1 MHKRCFAAGSTFP
14 AVLVLILGG
23 TRSGKSAVAER
34 MAARLDQPL
43 TYVATGEVTDED
55 MAARIA
61 RHRARRPTSWTTL
74 EVGEDLPDALSRL
87 QGSALVD
94 ALGTW
99 VAARQDFVVD
109 EQRLCSALTG
119 RSGDTIVVSDEVGMG
134 VHPSTEIGRRFR
146 DALGSLNTAVAEV
159 ADRVLLVV
167 AGRVLELDRPADVL
181 E

>member
-1 MHKRCFAAGSTFP
+1 
-14 AVLVLILGG
+14 VLVLILGG

-34 MAARLDQPL
+34 MAARFDQPL
-43 TYVATGEVTDED
+43 TYVATGQVTDED
-55 MAARIA
+55 MAARVA
-61 RHRARRPTSWTTL
+61 RHRARRPSSWTTL

-87 QGSALVD
+87 RGSALVD

-99 VAARQDFVVD
+99 VAGRPDFVVD
-109 EQRLCSALTG
+109 EQRLCLALTG
-119 RSGDTIVVSDEVGMG
+119 RAGDTIVVSDEVGMG

>member
-1 MHKRCFAAGSTFP
+1 
-14 AVLVLILGG
+14 
-23 TRSGKSAVAER
+23 
-34 MAARLDQPL
+34 MAARLEQPL
-43 TYVATGEVTDED
+43 TYVATGQITDED
-55 MAARIA
+55 MAARVA
-61 RHRARRPTSWTTL
+61 RHRARRPSSWTTV

-87 QGSALVD
+87 RGSALVD

-99 VAARQDFVVD
+99 VAGRPDFVVD

-119 RSGDTIVVSDEVGMG
+119 RAGDTIVVSDEVGMG

>member
-1 MHKRCFAAGSTFP
+1 
-14 AVLVLILGG
+14 
-23 TRSGKSAVAER
+23 
-34 MAARLDQPL
+34 MAARFDQPL
-43 TYVATGEVTDED
+43 TYVATGQVTDED
-55 MAARIA
+55 MAARVA
-61 RHRARRPTSWTTL
+61 RHRARRPSSWTTL
-74 EVGEDLPDALSRL
+74 EVGENLPDALSRL
-87 QGSALVD
+87 RGSALVD

-99 VAARQDFVVD
+99 VAGRPDFVVD
-109 EQRLCSALTG
+109 EQRLCLALTG
-119 RSGDTIVVSDEVGMG
+119 RAGDTIVVSDEVGMG

>member
-1 MHKRCFAAGSTFP
+1 M
-14 AVLVLILGG
+14 LVLILGG

-34 MAARLDQPL
+34 LAARLHEPL
-43 TYVATGEVTDED
+43 TYVATGQVTDDE

-61 RHRARRPTSWTTL
+61 RHRARRPSSWTTL
-74 EVGEDLPDALSRL
+74 EVGEDLPEVLSRL

-99 VAARQDFVVD
+99 LAGRPDFEVD
-109 EQRLCSALTG
+109 EQRLCSALRG
-119 RSGDTIVVSDEVGMG
+119 RAGDTIVVSDEVGMG

-146 DALGSLNTAVAEV
+146 DALGSLNTAVADV